1 MTTTLDPETTPQAAQ
16 KSALEPLIFERS
28 KKGRRGYQLPELD
41 VPEQSLVALLPSALR
56 RDTIEDEAEVSEVDV
71 IRHFTRLSK
80 LNLSI
85 DAGLYPL
92 GSCTMK
98 HNPRINEEIAR
109 TPAFAWSHPLHA
121 EHQVQGTLELLCHL
135 QQTLKETIGLPRLP

>member
-1 MTTTLDPETTPQAAQ
+1 M
-16 KSALEPLIFERS
+16 
-28 KKGRRGYQLPELD
+28 RREEIAGEL
-41 VPEQSLVALLPSALR
+41 
-56 RDTIEDEAEVSEVDV
+56 EVSEADV

-80 LNLSI
+80 LNMSI

-109 TPAFAWSHPLHA
+109 YDGFWESGLKAWDTA
-121 EHQVQGTLELLCHL
+121 AGCLLVRHHSTVT
-135 QQTLKETIGLPRLP
+135 QFSMFQ